1 MNKNDAR
8 GYLDALYYLSSIIEA
23 HINPLRLDSKIETGN
38 QKLNNSNQYIFLSNL
53 IISNQSIKSKF
64 LNEVYHAHDNK
75 DSKIMIKTY
84 QVLGMNLFMYYV
96 VFKYFSLK

>member
-1 MNKNDAR
+1 MNKNDPR
-8 GYLDALYYLSSIIEA
+8 GYLDALYFLTLYYLSSIIEA

-75 DSKIMIKTY
+75 DSKINENEFLII
-84 QVLGMNLFMYYV
+84 
-96 VFKYFSLK
+96 

>member
-1 MNKNDAR
+1 LNKNDAR

-23 HINPLRLDSKIETGN
+23 HINLLRLDSKIETGN

-75 DSKIMIKTY
+75 DSKINENEFLII
-84 QVLGMNLFMYYV
+84 
-96 VFKYFSLK
+96 

>member
-8 GYLDALYYLSSIIEA
+8 GYLNALYFLTLYYLSSIIEA
-23 HINPLRLDSKIETGN
+23 HINTLRLDSKIETGN

-75 DSKIMIKTY
+75 DSKTKQNRINENEFLII
-84 QVLGMNLFMYYV
+84 
-96 VFKYFSLK
+96 

>member
-8 GYLDALYYLSSIIEA
+8 GYLDALYYLSSI
-23 HINPLRLDSKIETGN
+23 RLDSKIETGN

-75 DSKIMIKTY
+75 DSKINENEFLII
-84 QVLGMNLFMYYV
+84 
-96 VFKYFSLK
+96 